1 MTNTLQT
8 SQFQQAIE
16 VVEALSSEEQQVL
29 LEILLK
35 RLQRQR
41 RQQLVST
48 VQEVRQE
55 VTEGVIQFGSV
66 DDFLAELEA

>member
-1 MTNTLQT
+1 MTNALQT

-41 RQQLVST
+41 RQQLVSE
-48 VQEVRQE
+48 VQAVRQE
-55 VTEGVIQFGSV
+55 VTEGAIQFGSV
-66 DDFLAELEA
+66 NDFLAELEA

>member
-1 MTNTLQT
+1 MTNTLRT

-41 RQQLVST
+41 RQQLVSA
-48 VQEVRQE
+48 VQDGRQDVAE
-55 VTEGVIQFGSV
+55 DQIQFGSV
-66 DDFLAELEA
+66 NDFLAELDT